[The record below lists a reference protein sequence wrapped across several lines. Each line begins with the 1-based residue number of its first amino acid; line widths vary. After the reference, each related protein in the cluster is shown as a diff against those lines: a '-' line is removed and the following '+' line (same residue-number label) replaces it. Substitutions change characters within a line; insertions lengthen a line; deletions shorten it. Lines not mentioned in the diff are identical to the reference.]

1 MDTSSL
7 SAPSYLLR
15 LDGEENM
22 EERHLKGCSWL
33 SALWVWP
40 AIFTEVTQHP
50 GRVSPRGESSMPPA
64 SRPLSLCPHTTWQN
78 QTAHSSITEDEANK
92 ALPVL
97 LGEEINE
104 TATGHT
110 ESLRA
115 AVPVLTVSDISETA

>member
-1 MDTSSL
+1 
-7 SAPSYLLR
+7 
-15 LDGEENM
+15 
-22 EERHLKGCSWL
+22 
-33 SALWVWP
+33 
-40 AIFTEVTQHP
+40 
-50 GRVSPRGESSMPPA
+50 MPPA

-78 QTAHSSITEDEANK
+78 QTAHSSITEDEANE